1 MANVGPNT
9 DGSQFLS
16 AVSDLVASMW
26 SLGRL
31 KRKKKDIVEVME
43 CLESRNGKTSK
54 MITISY
60 CGHI

>member
-31 KRKKKDIVEVME
+31 KRKKK
-43 CLESRNGKTSK
+43 RH
-54 MITISY
+54 
-60 CGHI
+60 CGSHGVLGVQEWQDQ